1 MSFIRTV
8 LGDIDPADLG
18 VTYSHEH
25 LVIDGGRPIQL
36 FPDFRLD
43 SVEDAVA
50 ELAPAKALGLRA
62 VVDAMPADCG
72 RNATKLAAVSRAS
85 GIHVVAPT
93 GAPPR
98 ALLPRPPL
106 ERRPRRRRDRGALR
120 RRRRGR
126 DRRARLRR
134 PGDPPNAAPGGRRQ
148 GGSRQG
154 SPRADRG
161 EGIRRGSGG
170 PRPHRRPDPD
180 PLRRRHRGTNPGPLP
195 HRTGRPA
202 GQRRPVPHGQGRRPR
217 PTSARSLRRVRWSST
232 TRASAGGRAR
242 RTGRL
247 TLLAWAFEDGFGD
260 RVVLG
265 MDAARRGYWTVHG
278 GTPGMAW
285 LLGPFAAAMAAR
297 GIGAAGA
304 GPPLRR
310 QPGPGVRV
318 RPRPT
323 PLNVRQPRSHC
334 RDAARHPHERRRIPC
349 PSLAGSSP
357 RWQPRPAAR
366 WGRTTSGRRST
377 MPSTRR
383 SATRSRPGST

>member
-93 GAPPR
+93 GLHHERYYHDRHWSAVLGAEEIA
-98 ALLPRPPL
+98 ALFV
-106 ERRPRRRRDRGALR
+106 
-120 RRRRGR
+120 
-126 DRRARLRR
+126 
-134 PGDPPNAAPGGRRQ
+134 
-148 GGSRQG
+148 
-154 SPRADRG
+154 ADVEDG
-161 EGIRRGSGG
+161 IDANDYAGPVIRRT
-170 PRPHRRPDPD
+170 PHRAGVVKVAAGKDR
-180 PLRRRHRGTNPGPLP
+180 LALIEEKVFAAAAEAHA
-195 HRTGRPA
+195 RTGVPILTHCEGGTA
-202 GQRRPVPHGQGRRPR
+202 GPTQARYLIERGVRPVNVVLSHTDKIVDRAYQREILATGAMVEYDHGF
-217 PTSARSLRRVRWSST
+217 RWRDGEENGT
-232 TRASAGGRAR
+232 
-242 RTGRL
+242 L
-247 TLLAWAFEDGFGD
+247 VLLAWAFEDGFGD

-297 GIGAAGA
+297 GIGESEQALLFVDNPSRAFA
-304 GPPLRR
+304 FARA
-310 QPGPGVRV
+310 
-318 RPRPT
+318 RPRST
-323 PLNVRQPRSHC
+323 SASLEPLS
-334 RDAARHPHERRRIPC
+334 
-349 PSLAGSSP
+349 
-357 RWQPRPAAR
+357 
-366 WGRTTSGRRST
+366 
-377 MPSTRR
+377 
-383 SATRSRPGST
+383 